1 MRNILLISNQS
12 TIQSTEAKWMMTAGK
27 NLKKHFITVK

>member
-27 NLKKHFITVK
+27 N